1 VGRRFY
7 SALSWALSFKNI
19 KSGYPNRK
27 ISGNL
32 GSKQITHQGYMPRMS
47 RPKPPVFLVVQ
58 ALIMGLIPLAV
69 SGYFLSKPDVSFLNI
84 FDINGSLGAISVA
97 AILAILNPVQNMQR
111 RPVERFLWGL
121 SLSHIFIFLICV
133 SAAVTLAN
141 RPGDIGP
148 IIAYSICGY
157 IFSLVIYLLSTVLLE
172 ITRPGDQS
180 NSRSFLICSGTIL
193 STLAYPPLFI
203 FTLQADLDLPLFNP
217 VALLRALDVRL
228 TPDLFLFS
236 VSTGSFLIFLA
247 LYAWHNRGVSMQK
260 SQVFLAHIL
269 LLIYAIN
276 ANFYIIYALLTAA
289 NLAQFLQSCWSNAIG
304 FIALYLGLY
313 LLQTLNFK
321 SIASLQRA
329 RFMAKLGLALA
340 VGALAF
346 FSFAAIVPASVMI
359 FPVLGVFIIAGF
371 LAYVNNLESQILNRT
386 AQINLERKKSDALL
400 ANILPK
406 YVINDLKEKGFSE
419 PRSLENIS
427 VMFTDFVGFT
437 KISQEISATKLIEEL
452 NEIFSEFDRI
462 TESHASERIKTIG
475 DAYMCVSGLERS
487 AQSPQRNLI
496 SIALRM
502 IAFLESRNQQNELE
516 WHLRLGIASGDSVAG
531 IVGQTKYLF
540 DLFGDAVNTAARMES
555 YSEPQSINIDQKTY
569 LALANAPDLT
579 FIKRPITF
587 VKGKGDMQMYFV
599 TRADRADPEI
609 VETV

>member
-1 VGRRFY
+1 
-7 SALSWALSFKNI
+7 
-19 KSGYPNRK
+19 
-27 ISGNL
+27 
-32 GSKQITHQGYMPRMS
+32 MS
-47 RPKPPVFLVVQ
+47 RLKPPVFLAVQ

-111 RPVERFLWGL
+111 RPFERFLWGL

-133 SAAVTLAN
+133 SAAITLAN

-157 IFSLVIYLLSTVLLE
+157 IFSLVIYLLSKVFLE
-172 ITRPGDQS
+172 ITRPDDQT

-203 FTLQADLDLPLFNP
+203 FTLQADLGLPLFNP
-217 VALLRALDVRL
+217 VALLRALEVRL

-236 VSTGSFLIFLA
+236 VSTGSFLIFLG
-247 LYAWHNRGVSMQK
+247 LYAWHNRGVSLPR
-260 SQVFLAHIL
+260 SRVFLAHIL

-289 NLAQFLQSCWSNAIG
+289 NLAEFLQSCWSNAIG

-313 LLQTLNFK
+313 LLHRLNFK
-321 SIASLQRA
+321 SIASLQRT

-346 FSFAAIVPASVMI
+346 FSFATIVPASVMI
-359 FPVLGVFIIAGF
+359 FPVLGVVIIAGF

-437 KISQEISATKLIEEL
+437 KISQEISATKLISEL
-452 NEIFSEFDRI
+452 NDIFSEFDRI
-462 TESHASERIKTIG
+462 TENHASERIKTIG
-475 DAYMCVSGLERS
+475 DAYMCVSGLEHS

-502 IAFLESRNQQNELE
+502 IAFLENRNQHNELE

-569 LALANAPDLT
+569 LALADAPDLL

-599 TRADRADPEI
+599 TSARTADPAI
-609 VETV
+609 VETA

>member
-1 VGRRFY
+1 
-7 SALSWALSFKNI
+7 
-19 KSGYPNRK
+19 
-27 ISGNL
+27 
-32 GSKQITHQGYMPRMS
+32 MS

-69 SGYFLSKPDVSFLNI
+69 SGYFLSNTDVSFLNI

-217 VALLRALDVRL
+217 VALLRALEVRL
-228 TPDLFLFS
+228 APDLFLFS

-247 LYAWHNRGVSMQK
+247 LYAWHNRGVSMKK

-502 IAFLESRNQQNELE
+502 IAFLENRNQQNELE

-599 TRADRADPEI
+599 TRADRADPAI

>member
-1 VGRRFY
+1 MRR
-7 SALSWALSFKNI
+7 L
-19 KSGYPNRK
+19 
-27 ISGNL
+27 
-32 GSKQITHQGYMPRMS
+32 
-47 RPKPPVFLVVQ
+47 KPPVFLAVQ

-111 RPVERFLWGL
+111 RPFERFLWGL

-133 SAAVTLAN
+133 SAAITLAN

-157 IFSLVIYLLSTVLLE
+157 IFSLVVYLLSKVFLE
-172 ITRPGDQS
+172 ITRPDDQT

-203 FTLQADLDLPLFNP
+203 FTLQADLGLPLFNP
-217 VALLRALDVRL
+217 VALLRALEVRL

-236 VSTGSFLIFLA
+236 VSTGSFLIFSG
-247 LYAWHNRGVSMQK
+247 LYAWLNRGVSLPR
-260 SQVFLAHIL
+260 SRVFLAHIL

-289 NLAQFLQSCWSNAIG
+289 NLAEFLQSCWSNAIG

-313 LLQTLNFK
+313 LLHRLNFK
-321 SIASLQRA
+321 SIASLQRT

-359 FPVLGVFIIAGF
+359 FPVLGVVIIAGF

-437 KISQEISATKLIEEL
+437 KISQEISATKLISEL
-452 NEIFSEFDRI
+452 NDIFSEFDRI
-462 TESHASERIKTIG
+462 TENHASERIKTIG
-475 DAYMCVSGLERS
+475 DAYMCVSGLEHS

-502 IAFLESRNQQNELE
+502 IAFLENRNQQNELE

-569 LALANAPDLT
+569 LALADAPDLL

-599 TRADRADPEI
+599 TSARTADPAF
-609 VETV
+609 VETA

>member
-1 VGRRFY
+1 
-7 SALSWALSFKNI
+7 
-19 KSGYPNRK
+19 
-27 ISGNL
+27 
-32 GSKQITHQGYMPRMS
+32 MS

-69 SGYFLSKPDVSFLNI
+69 SGYFLSNTDVSFLNI

-172 ITRPGDQS
+172 ITRPGHQS

-217 VALLRALDVRL
+217 VALLRALEVRL

-236 VSTGSFLIFLA
+236 VSTGSFLIFLG

-502 IAFLESRNQQNELE
+502 IAFLENRNQQNELE

-599 TRADRADPEI
+599 TRADRADPAI

>member
-1 VGRRFY
+1 MRR
-7 SALSWALSFKNI
+7 LK
-19 KSGYPNRK
+19 
-27 ISGNL
+27 
-32 GSKQITHQGYMPRMS
+32 T
-47 RPKPPVFLVVQ
+47 PVFLAVQ

-111 RPVERFLWGL
+111 RPFERFLWGL

-133 SAAVTLAN
+133 SAAITLAN

-157 IFSLVIYLLSTVLLE
+157 IFSLVIYLLSKVFLE
-172 ITRPGDQS
+172 ITRPDDQT

-203 FTLQADLDLPLFNP
+203 FTLQADLGLPLFNP
-217 VALLRALDVRL
+217 VALLRALEVRL

-236 VSTGSFLIFLA
+236 VSTGSFLIFSG
-247 LYAWHNRGVSMQK
+247 LYAWLNRGVSLPR
-260 SQVFLAHIL
+260 SRVFLAHIL

-289 NLAQFLQSCWSNAIG
+289 NLAEFLQSCWSNAIG

-313 LLQTLNFK
+313 LLHRLNFK
-321 SIASLQRA
+321 SITSLQRT

-346 FSFAAIVPASVMI
+346 FSFATIVPASVMI
-359 FPVLGVFIIAGF
+359 FPVLGVVIIAGF

-437 KISQEISATKLIEEL
+437 KISQEISATKLISEL
-452 NEIFSEFDRI
+452 NDIFSEFDRI
-462 TESHASERIKTIG
+462 TENHASERIKTIG
-475 DAYMCVSGLERS
+475 DAYMCVSGLEHS

-502 IAFLESRNQQNELE
+502 IAFLENRNQQNELE

-569 LALANAPDLT
+569 LALADAPDLL

-599 TRADRADPEI
+599 TSARTADPAI
-609 VETV
+609 VETA

>member
-1 VGRRFY
+1 
-7 SALSWALSFKNI
+7 
-19 KSGYPNRK
+19 
-27 ISGNL
+27 
-32 GSKQITHQGYMPRMS
+32 MS

-69 SGYFLSKPDVSFLNI
+69 SGYFLSNPDVSFLNL

-157 IFSLVIYLLSTVLLE
+157 IFSLVIYLLSTVFLE

-203 FTLQADLDLPLFNP
+203 FTLQADLNLPLFNP

-236 VSTGSFLIFLA
+236 ISTGSFLIFLG

-269 LLIYAIN
+269 LMIYAIN

-371 LAYVNNLESQILNRT
+371 LAYVNNLESQIINRT

-502 IAFLESRNQQNELE
+502 IAFLENRNQQNELE

-531 IVGQTKYLF
+531 IVGKTKYLF

-569 LALANAPDLT
+569 LALANASDLT

-599 TRADRADPEI
+599 TRADIADPAI

>member
-1 VGRRFY
+1 
-7 SALSWALSFKNI
+7 
-19 KSGYPNRK
+19 
-27 ISGNL
+27 
-32 GSKQITHQGYMPRMS
+32 MS
-47 RPKPPVFLVVQ
+47 RLKPPVFLAVQ

-133 SAAVTLAN
+133 SAAITLAN

-157 IFSLVIYLLSTVLLE
+157 IFSLVVYLLSKVFLE
-172 ITRPGDQS
+172 ITRPDDQT

-203 FTLQADLDLPLFNP
+203 FTLQADLGLPLFSP
-217 VALLRALDVRL
+217 VALLRALEVRL

-236 VSTGSFLIFLA
+236 VSTGSFLIFLG
-247 LYAWHNRGVSMQK
+247 LYSWHNRGVSLPR
-260 SQVFLAHIL
+260 SRVFLAHIL

-289 NLAQFLQSCWSNAIG
+289 NLAEFLQSCWSNAIG

-313 LLQTLNFK
+313 LLHRLNFK
-321 SIASLQRA
+321 SIASLQRT
-329 RFMAKLGLALA
+329 RFLAKLGLALA

-346 FSFAAIVPASVMI
+346 FSFATIVPASVMI
-359 FPVLGVFIIAGF
+359 FPVLGVVIIAGF

-475 DAYMCVSGLERS
+475 DAYMCVSGLEHS

-502 IAFLESRNQQNELE
+502 IAFLENRNQQNELE

-569 LALANAPDLT
+569 LALADAPDLL

-599 TRADRADPEI
+599 TSARTADPAI
-609 VETV
+609 VETA

>member
-1 VGRRFY
+1 
-7 SALSWALSFKNI
+7 
-19 KSGYPNRK
+19 
-27 ISGNL
+27 
-32 GSKQITHQGYMPRMS
+32 MS

-69 SGYFLSKPDVSFLNI
+69 SGYFLSNPDVSFLNL

-157 IFSLVIYLLSTVLLE
+157 IFSLVIYLLSTVFLE

-203 FTLQADLDLPLFNP
+203 FTLQADLNLPLFNP

-236 VSTGSFLIFLA
+236 ISTGSFLIFLG

-269 LLIYAIN
+269 LMIYAIN

-371 LAYVNNLESQILNRT
+371 LAYVNNLESQIINRT

-502 IAFLESRNQQNELE
+502 IAFLENRNQQNELE

-569 LALANAPDLT
+569 LALANALDLT

-599 TRADRADPEI
+599 TRADIADPAI

>member
-1 VGRRFY
+1 
-7 SALSWALSFKNI
+7 
-19 KSGYPNRK
+19 
-27 ISGNL
+27 
-32 GSKQITHQGYMPRMS
+32 MS
-47 RPKPPVFLVVQ
+47 RLKPPVFLAVQ

-111 RPVERFLWGL
+111 RPFERFLWGL

-133 SAAVTLAN
+133 SAAITLAN

-157 IFSLVIYLLSTVLLE
+157 IFSLVIYLLSKVFLE
-172 ITRPGDQS
+172 ITRPDDQT

-203 FTLQADLDLPLFNP
+203 FTLQADLGLPLFNP
-217 VALLRALDVRL
+217 VALLRALEVRL

-236 VSTGSFLIFLA
+236 VSTGSFLIFSG
-247 LYAWHNRGVSMQK
+247 LYAWLNRGVSLPR
-260 SQVFLAHIL
+260 SRVFLAHIL

-289 NLAQFLQSCWSNAIG
+289 NLAEFLQSCWSNAIG

-313 LLQTLNFK
+313 LLHRLNFK
-321 SIASLQRA
+321 SFASLQRT

-346 FSFAAIVPASVMI
+346 FSFATIVPASVMI
-359 FPVLGVFIIAGF
+359 FPVLGVVIIAGF

-437 KISQEISATKLIEEL
+437 KISQEISATKLISEL
-452 NEIFSEFDRI
+452 NDIFSEFDRI
-462 TESHASERIKTIG
+462 TENHASERIKTIG
-475 DAYMCVSGLERS
+475 DAYMCVSGLEHS

-502 IAFLESRNQQNELE
+502 IAFLENRNQQNELE

-569 LALANAPDLT
+569 LALADAPDLL

-599 TRADRADPEI
+599 TSARTADPAI
-609 VETV
+609 VETA

>member
-1 VGRRFY
+1 
-7 SALSWALSFKNI
+7 LSWALSFKNI

-27 ISGNL
+27 ISGSL

-47 RPKPPVFLVVQ
+47 RLKPPVFLAVQ

-97 AILAILNPVQNMQR
+97 TILAILNPVQNMQR
-111 RPVERFLWGL
+111 RPFERFLWGL

-133 SAAVTLAN
+133 SAAITLAN

-157 IFSLVIYLLSTVLLE
+157 IFSLVIYLLSKVFLE
-172 ITRPGDQS
+172 ITRPDDQT

-203 FTLQADLDLPLFNP
+203 FTLQADLGLPLFNP
-217 VALLRALDVRL
+217 VALLRALEVRL

-236 VSTGSFLIFLA
+236 VSTGSFLIFLG
-247 LYAWHNRGVSMQK
+247 LYAWHNRGVSLPR
-260 SQVFLAHIL
+260 SRVFLAHIL

-289 NLAQFLQSCWSNAIG
+289 NLAEFLQSCWSNAIG

-313 LLQTLNFK
+313 LLHRLNFK
-321 SIASLQRA
+321 SIASLQRT

-346 FSFAAIVPASVMI
+346 FSFATIVPASVMI
-359 FPVLGVFIIAGF
+359 FPVLGVVIIAGF

-437 KISQEISATKLIEEL
+437 KISQEISATKLISEL
-452 NEIFSEFDRI
+452 NDIFSEFDRI
-462 TESHASERIKTIG
+462 TENHASERIKTIG
-475 DAYMCVSGLERS
+475 DAYMCVSGLEHS

-502 IAFLESRNQQNELE
+502 IAFLENRNQQNELE

-569 LALANAPDLT
+569 LALADAPDLL

-599 TRADRADPEI
+599 TSARTADPAI
-609 VETV
+609 VETA

>member
-1 VGRRFY
+1 
-7 SALSWALSFKNI
+7 
-19 KSGYPNRK
+19 
-27 ISGNL
+27 
-32 GSKQITHQGYMPRMS
+32 MS

-69 SGYFLSKPDVSFLNI
+69 SGYFLSNTDVSFLNI

-217 VALLRALDVRL
+217 VALLRALEVRL

-502 IAFLESRNQQNELE
+502 IAFLENRNQQNELE

-599 TRADRADPEI
+599 TRADRADPAI

>member
-1 VGRRFY
+1 
-7 SALSWALSFKNI
+7 LSWALSFKNI

-27 ISGNL
+27 ISGSL

-47 RPKPPVFLVVQ
+47 RLKPPVFLAVQ

-84 FDINGSLGAISVA
+84 FDINGSLGAIGVA

-111 RPVERFLWGL
+111 RPFERFLWGL
-121 SLSHIFIFLICV
+121 SLSYIFIFLICV
-133 SAAVTLAN
+133 SAAITLAN

-157 IFSLVIYLLSTVLLE
+157 IFSLVVYLLSKVFLE
-172 ITRPGDQS
+172 ITRPDDQT

-203 FTLQADLDLPLFNP
+203 FTLQADLGLPLFNP
-217 VALLRALDVRL
+217 VALLRALEVRL

-236 VSTGSFLIFLA
+236 VSTGSFLIFLG
-247 LYAWHNRGVSMQK
+247 LYAWHNRGVSLPR
-260 SQVFLAHIL
+260 SRVFLAHIL

-289 NLAQFLQSCWSNAIG
+289 NLAEFLQSCWSNAIG

-313 LLQTLNFK
+313 LLHRLNFK
-321 SIASLQRA
+321 SIASLQRT

-346 FSFAAIVPASVMI
+346 FSFATIVPASVMI
-359 FPVLGVFIIAGF
+359 FPVLGVVIIAGF

-437 KISQEISATKLIEEL
+437 KISQEISATKLISEL
-452 NEIFSEFDRI
+452 NDIFSEFDRI
-462 TESHASERIKTIG
+462 TENHASERIKTIG
-475 DAYMCVSGLERS
+475 DAYMCVSGLEHS

-502 IAFLESRNQQNELE
+502 IAFLENRNQQNELE

-569 LALANAPDLT
+569 LALADAPDLL

-599 TRADRADPEI
+599 TSARTADPAF
-609 VETV
+609 VETA

>member
-1 VGRRFY
+1 
-7 SALSWALSFKNI
+7 
-19 KSGYPNRK
+19 
-27 ISGNL
+27 
-32 GSKQITHQGYMPRMS
+32 MS

-172 ITRPGDQS
+172 ITRPGHQS

-217 VALLRALDVRL
+217 VALLRALEVRL
-228 TPDLFLFS
+228 APDLFLFS

-269 LLIYAIN
+269 LLIDAIN

-502 IAFLESRNQQNELE
+502 IAYLENRNQQNELE

-599 TRADRADPEI
+599 TRADRADPAI

>member
-1 VGRRFY
+1 
-7 SALSWALSFKNI
+7 
-19 KSGYPNRK
+19 
-27 ISGNL
+27 
-32 GSKQITHQGYMPRMS
+32 MS
-47 RPKPPVFLVVQ
+47 RLKPPVFLAVQ

-111 RPVERFLWGL
+111 RPFERFLWGL

-133 SAAVTLAN
+133 SAAITLAN

-157 IFSLVIYLLSTVLLE
+157 IFSLVIYLLSKVFLE
-172 ITRPGDQS
+172 ITRPDDQT

-203 FTLQADLDLPLFNP
+203 FTLQADLGLPLFNP
-217 VALLRALDVRL
+217 VALLRALEVRL

-236 VSTGSFLIFLA
+236 VSTGSFLIFLG
-247 LYAWHNRGVSMQK
+247 LYAWHNRGVSLPR
-260 SQVFLAHIL
+260 SRVFLAHIL

-289 NLAQFLQSCWSNAIG
+289 NLAEFLQSCWSNAIG

-313 LLQTLNFK
+313 LLHRLNFK
-321 SIASLQRA
+321 SIASLQRT

-346 FSFAAIVPASVMI
+346 FSFATIVPASVMI
-359 FPVLGVFIIAGF
+359 FPVLGVVIIAGF

-437 KISQEISATKLIEEL
+437 KISQEISATKLISEL
-452 NEIFSEFDRI
+452 NDIFSEFDRI
-462 TESHASERIKTIG
+462 TENHASERIKTIG
-475 DAYMCVSGLERS
+475 DAYMCVSGLEHS

-502 IAFLESRNQQNELE
+502 IAFLENRNQQNELE

-569 LALANAPDLT
+569 LALADAPDLL

-599 TRADRADPEI
+599 TSARTADPTI
-609 VETV
+609 VETA

>member
-1 VGRRFY
+1 M
-7 SALSWALSFKNI
+7 
-19 KSGYPNRK
+19 
-27 ISGNL
+27 
-32 GSKQITHQGYMPRMS
+32 T
-47 RPKPPVFLVVQ
+47 RPKPPIFLAVQ
-58 ALIMGLIPLAV
+58 ALMMGLIPLAI

-133 SAAVTLAN
+133 SAAITLAN

-157 IFSLVIYLLSTVLLE
+157 IFSLVIYLISTVFLE

-217 VALLRALDVRL
+217 VALLRALEVRL

-236 VSTGSFLIFLA
+236 VSTGSFLIFLG

-502 IAFLESRNQQNELE
+502 IAFLENRNQQNELE

-599 TRADRADPEI
+599 TRADIADPAI

>member
-1 VGRRFY
+1 
-7 SALSWALSFKNI
+7 
-19 KSGYPNRK
+19 
-27 ISGNL
+27 
-32 GSKQITHQGYMPRMS
+32 MS
-47 RPKPPVFLVVQ
+47 RLKPPVFLAVQ

-111 RPVERFLWGL
+111 RPFERFLWGL

-133 SAAVTLAN
+133 SAAITLAN

-157 IFSLVIYLLSTVLLE
+157 IFSLVIYLLSKVFLE
-172 ITRPGDQS
+172 ITRPDDQT

-203 FTLQADLDLPLFNP
+203 FTLQADLGLPLFNP
-217 VALLRALDVRL
+217 VALLRALEVRL

-236 VSTGSFLIFLA
+236 VSTGSFLIFLG
-247 LYAWHNRGVSMQK
+247 LYAWHNRGVSLPR
-260 SQVFLAHIL
+260 SRVFLAHIL

-289 NLAQFLQSCWSNAIG
+289 NLAEFLQSCWSNAIG

-313 LLQTLNFK
+313 LLHRLNFK
-321 SIASLQRA
+321 SIASLQRT

-346 FSFAAIVPASVMI
+346 FSFATIVPASVMI
-359 FPVLGVFIIAGF
+359 FPVLGVVIIAGF

-437 KISQEISATKLIEEL
+437 KISQEISATKLISEL
-452 NEIFSEFDRI
+452 NDIFSEFDRI
-462 TESHASERIKTIG
+462 TENHASERIKTIG
-475 DAYMCVSGLERS
+475 DAYMCVSGLEHS

-502 IAFLESRNQQNELE
+502 IAFLENRNQQNELE
-516 WHLRLGIASGDSVAG
+516 WHLRMGIASGDSVAG

-569 LALANAPDLT
+569 LALADAPDLL

-599 TRADRADPEI
+599 TSARTADPAI
-609 VETV
+609 VETA

>member
-1 VGRRFY
+1 
-7 SALSWALSFKNI
+7 
-19 KSGYPNRK
+19 
-27 ISGNL
+27 
-32 GSKQITHQGYMPRMS
+32 MS

-172 ITRPGDQS
+172 ITRPGHQS

-502 IAFLESRNQQNELE
+502 IAFLENRNQQNELE

-599 TRADRADPEI
+599 TRADRADPAI

>member
-1 VGRRFY
+1 
-7 SALSWALSFKNI
+7 
-19 KSGYPNRK
+19 
-27 ISGNL
+27 
-32 GSKQITHQGYMPRMS
+32 MS

-69 SGYFLSKPDVSFLNI
+69 SGYFLSNPDVSFLNL

-157 IFSLVIYLLSTVLLE
+157 IFSLVIYLLSTVFLE

-203 FTLQADLDLPLFNP
+203 FTLQADLNLPLFNP

-236 VSTGSFLIFLA
+236 ISTGSFLIFLG

-269 LLIYAIN
+269 LMIYAIN

-502 IAFLESRNQQNELE
+502 IAFLENRNQQNELE

-531 IVGQTKYLF
+531 IVGKTKYLF

-599 TRADRADPEI
+599 TRADIADPAI

>member
-1 VGRRFY
+1 
-7 SALSWALSFKNI
+7 
-19 KSGYPNRK
+19 
-27 ISGNL
+27 
-32 GSKQITHQGYMPRMS
+32 MS

-203 FTLQADLDLPLFNP
+203 FTLQADLELPLFNP
-217 VALLRALDVRL
+217 VALLRALEVRL

-502 IAFLESRNQQNELE
+502 IAYLENRNQQNELE

-599 TRADRADPEI
+599 TRADRADPAI

>member
-1 VGRRFY
+1 
-7 SALSWALSFKNI
+7 
-19 KSGYPNRK
+19 
-27 ISGNL
+27 
-32 GSKQITHQGYMPRMS
+32 MS
-47 RPKPPVFLVVQ
+47 RPKPPVFSAVQ
-58 ALIMGLIPLAV
+58 ALMIGLIPLAV
-69 SGYFLSKPDVSFLNI
+69 SGYFLSNPDVSFLNI

-157 IFSLVIYLLSTVLLE
+157 IFSLVIYLLSTVFLE

-203 FTLQADLDLPLFNP
+203 FTLQADLNLPLFNP

-236 VSTGSFLIFLA
+236 ISTGSFLIFLG

-269 LLIYAIN
+269 LMIYAIN

-371 LAYVNNLESQILNRT
+371 LAYVNNLESQIINRT

-502 IAFLESRNQQNELE
+502 IAFLENRNQQNELE

-531 IVGQTKYLF
+531 IVGKTKYLF

-599 TRADRADPEI
+599 TRADIADPAI

>member
-1 VGRRFY
+1 
-7 SALSWALSFKNI
+7 
-19 KSGYPNRK
+19 
-27 ISGNL
+27 
-32 GSKQITHQGYMPRMS
+32 MS

-58 ALIMGLIPLAV
+58 ALIIGLIPLAV
-69 SGYFLSKPDVSFLNI
+69 SGYFLSNPDVSFLNL

-157 IFSLVIYLLSTVLLE
+157 IFSLVIYLLSTVFLE

-203 FTLQADLDLPLFNP
+203 FTLQADLNLPLFNP

-236 VSTGSFLIFLA
+236 ISTGSFLIFLG

-269 LLIYAIN
+269 LMIYAIN

-502 IAFLESRNQQNELE
+502 IAFLENRNQQNELE

-599 TRADRADPEI
+599 TRADIADPAI

>member
-1 VGRRFY
+1 
-7 SALSWALSFKNI
+7 
-19 KSGYPNRK
+19 
-27 ISGNL
+27 
-32 GSKQITHQGYMPRMS
+32 MS
-47 RPKPPVFLVVQ
+47 RLKPPVFLAVQ

-111 RPVERFLWGL
+111 RPFERFLWGL

-133 SAAVTLAN
+133 SAAITLAN

-157 IFSLVIYLLSTVLLE
+157 IFSLVVYLLSKVFLE
-172 ITRPGDQS
+172 ITRPDDQT

-203 FTLQADLDLPLFNP
+203 FTLQADLGLPLFNP
-217 VALLRALDVRL
+217 VALLRALEVRL

-236 VSTGSFLIFLA
+236 VSTGSFLIFLG
-247 LYAWHNRGVSMQK
+247 LYAWLNRGVSLPR
-260 SQVFLAHIL
+260 SRVFLAHIL

-289 NLAQFLQSCWSNAIG
+289 NLAEFLQSCWSNAIG

-313 LLQTLNFK
+313 LLHRLNFK
-321 SIASLQRA
+321 SIASLQRT

-346 FSFAAIVPASVMI
+346 FSFATIVPASVMI
-359 FPVLGVFIIAGF
+359 FPVLGVVIIAGF

-437 KISQEISATKLIEEL
+437 KISQEISATKLISEL
-452 NEIFSEFDRI
+452 NDIFSEFDRI
-462 TESHASERIKTIG
+462 TENHASERIKTIG
-475 DAYMCVSGLERS
+475 DAYMCVSGLEHS

-502 IAFLESRNQQNELE
+502 IAFLENRNQQNELE

-569 LALANAPDLT
+569 LALADAPDLL

-599 TRADRADPEI
+599 TSARTADPAI
-609 VETV
+609 VETA

>member
-1 VGRRFY
+1 
-7 SALSWALSFKNI
+7 
-19 KSGYPNRK
+19 
-27 ISGNL
+27 
-32 GSKQITHQGYMPRMS
+32 MS
-47 RPKPPVFLVVQ
+47 RLKPPVFLAVQ

-111 RPVERFLWGL
+111 RPFERFLWGL

-133 SAAVTLAN
+133 SAAITLAN

-157 IFSLVIYLLSTVLLE
+157 IFSLVIYLLSKVFLE
-172 ITRPGDQS
+172 ITRPDDQT

-203 FTLQADLDLPLFNP
+203 FTLQADLNLPLFNP
-217 VALLRALDVRL
+217 VALLRALEVRL

-236 VSTGSFLIFLA
+236 VSTGSFLIFLG
-247 LYAWHNRGVSMQK
+247 LYAWHNRGVSLP
-260 SQVFLAHIL
+260 SSRVFLAHIL

-289 NLAQFLQSCWSNAIG
+289 NLAEFLQSCWSNAIG

-313 LLQTLNFK
+313 LLHRLNFK
-321 SIASLQRA
+321 SIASLQRT

-346 FSFAAIVPASVMI
+346 FSFATIVPASVMI
-359 FPVLGVFIIAGF
+359 FPVLGVVIIAGF

-437 KISQEISATKLIEEL
+437 KISQEISATKLISEL
-452 NEIFSEFDRI
+452 NDIFSEFDRI
-462 TESHASERIKTIG
+462 TENHASERIKTIG
-475 DAYMCVSGLERS
+475 DAYMCVSGLEHS

-502 IAFLESRNQQNELE
+502 IAFLENRNQQNELE

-569 LALANAPDLT
+569 LALADAPDLL

-599 TRADRADPEI
+599 TSARTADPAI
-609 VETV
+609 VETA

>member
-1 VGRRFY
+1 
-7 SALSWALSFKNI
+7 
-19 KSGYPNRK
+19 
-27 ISGNL
+27 
-32 GSKQITHQGYMPRMS
+32 MS
-47 RPKPPVFLVVQ
+47 RLKPPVFLAVQ

-111 RPVERFLWGL
+111 RPFERFLWGL

-133 SAAVTLAN
+133 SAAITLAN

-157 IFSLVIYLLSTVLLE
+157 IFSLVVYLLSKVFLE
-172 ITRPGDQS
+172 ITRPDDQT

-203 FTLQADLDLPLFNP
+203 FTLQADLGLPLFNP
-217 VALLRALDVRL
+217 VALLRALEVRL

-236 VSTGSFLIFLA
+236 VSTGSFLIFLG
-247 LYAWHNRGVSMQK
+247 LYAWHNRGVSLPR
-260 SQVFLAHIL
+260 SRVFLAHIL

-289 NLAQFLQSCWSNAIG
+289 NLAEFLQSCWSNAIG

-313 LLQTLNFK
+313 LLHRLNFK
-321 SIASLQRA
+321 SIASLQRT

-346 FSFAAIVPASVMI
+346 FSFATIVPASVMI
-359 FPVLGVFIIAGF
+359 FPVLGVVIIAGF

-437 KISQEISATKLIEEL
+437 KISQEISATKLISEL
-452 NEIFSEFDRI
+452 NDIFSEFDRI
-462 TESHASERIKTIG
+462 TENHASERIKTIG
-475 DAYMCVSGLERS
+475 DAYMCVSGLEHS

-502 IAFLESRNQQNELE
+502 IAFLENRNQQNELE

-569 LALANAPDLT
+569 LALADAPDLL

-599 TRADRADPEI
+599 TSARTADPAF
-609 VETV
+609 VETA

>member
-1 VGRRFY
+1 MRR
-7 SALSWALSFKNI
+7 L
-19 KSGYPNRK
+19 
-27 ISGNL
+27 
-32 GSKQITHQGYMPRMS
+32 
-47 RPKPPVFLVVQ
+47 KPPVFLAVQ

-111 RPVERFLWGL
+111 RPFERFLWGL

-133 SAAVTLAN
+133 SAAITLAN

-157 IFSLVIYLLSTVLLE
+157 IFSLVVYLLSKVFLE
-172 ITRPGDQS
+172 ITRPDDQT

-203 FTLQADLDLPLFNP
+203 FTLQGELGLPLFNP
-217 VALLRALDVRL
+217 VALLRALEVRL

-236 VSTGSFLIFLA
+236 VSTGSFLIFLG
-247 LYAWHNRGVSMQK
+247 LYAWHNRGVSLPR
-260 SQVFLAHIL
+260 SRVFLAHIL

-289 NLAQFLQSCWSNAIG
+289 NLAEFLQSCWSNAIG

-313 LLQTLNFK
+313 LLHRLNFK
-321 SIASLQRA
+321 SIASLQRT

-346 FSFAAIVPASVMI
+346 FSFATIVPASVMI
-359 FPVLGVFIIAGF
+359 FPVLGVVIIAGF

-437 KISQEISATKLIEEL
+437 KISQEISATKLISEL
-452 NEIFSEFDRI
+452 NDIFSEFDRI
-462 TESHASERIKTIG
+462 TENHASERIKTIG
-475 DAYMCVSGLERS
+475 DAYMCVSGLEHS

-502 IAFLESRNQQNELE
+502 IAFLENRNQQNELE

-569 LALANAPDLT
+569 LALADAPDLL

-599 TRADRADPEI
+599 TSARTADPAI
-609 VETV
+609 VETA

>member
-1 VGRRFY
+1 
-7 SALSWALSFKNI
+7 
-19 KSGYPNRK
+19 
-27 ISGNL
+27 
-32 GSKQITHQGYMPRMS
+32 MS
-47 RPKPPVFLVVQ
+47 RLKPPVFLAVQ

-111 RPVERFLWGL
+111 RPFERFLWGL

-133 SAAVTLAN
+133 SAAITLAN

-157 IFSLVIYLLSTVLLE
+157 IFSLVVYLLSKVFLE
-172 ITRPGDQS
+172 ITRPDDQT

-203 FTLQADLDLPLFNP
+203 FTLQADLGLPLFSP
-217 VALLRALDVRL
+217 VALLRALEVRL

-236 VSTGSFLIFLA
+236 VSTGSFLIFLG
-247 LYAWHNRGVSMQK
+247 LYSWHNRGVSLPR
-260 SQVFLAHIL
+260 SRVFLAHIL

-289 NLAQFLQSCWSNAIG
+289 NLAEFLQSCWSNAIG

-313 LLQTLNFK
+313 LLHRLNFK
-321 SIASLQRA
+321 SIASLQRT
-329 RFMAKLGLALA
+329 RFLAKLGLALA

-346 FSFAAIVPASVMI
+346 FSFATIVPASVMI
-359 FPVLGVFIIAGF
+359 FPVLGVVIIAGF

-406 YVINDLKEKGFSE
+406 YVINDLKDKGFSE

-437 KISQEISATKLIEEL
+437 KISQEISATKLISEL
-452 NEIFSEFDRI
+452 NDIFSEFDRI
-462 TESHASERIKTIG
+462 TENHASERIKTIG
-475 DAYMCVSGLERS
+475 DAYMCVSGLEHS

-502 IAFLESRNQQNELE
+502 IAFLENRNQQNELE

-569 LALANAPDLT
+569 LALADAPDLL

-599 TRADRADPEI
+599 TSARTADPAI
-609 VETV
+609 VETA

>member
-1 VGRRFY
+1 
-7 SALSWALSFKNI
+7 
-19 KSGYPNRK
+19 
-27 ISGNL
+27 
-32 GSKQITHQGYMPRMS
+32 MS
-47 RPKPPVFLVVQ
+47 RLKPPVFLAVQ

-111 RPVERFLWGL
+111 RPFERFLWGL

-133 SAAVTLAN
+133 SAAITLAN

-157 IFSLVIYLLSTVLLE
+157 IFSLVIYLLSKVFLE
-172 ITRPGDQS
+172 ITRPDDQT

-203 FTLQADLDLPLFNP
+203 FTLQADLGLPLFNP
-217 VALLRALDVRL
+217 VALLRALEVRL

-236 VSTGSFLIFLA
+236 VSTGSFLIFLG
-247 LYAWHNRGVSMQK
+247 LYAWHNRGVSLPR
-260 SQVFLAHIL
+260 SRVFLAHIL

-289 NLAQFLQSCWSNAIG
+289 NLAEFLQSCWSNAIG

-313 LLQTLNFK
+313 LLHRLNFK
-321 SIASLQRA
+321 SIASLQRT

-346 FSFAAIVPASVMI
+346 FSFATIVPASVMI
-359 FPVLGVFIIAGF
+359 FPVLGIVIIAGF

-437 KISQEISATKLIEEL
+437 KISQEISATKLISEL
-452 NEIFSEFDRI
+452 NDIFSEFDRI
-462 TESHASERIKTIG
+462 TENHASERIKTIG
-475 DAYMCVSGLERS
+475 DAYMCVSGLEHS

-502 IAFLESRNQQNELE
+502 IAFLENRNQQNELE

-569 LALANAPDLT
+569 LALADAPDLL

-599 TRADRADPEI
+599 TSARTADPAI
-609 VETV
+609 VETA

>member
-1 VGRRFY
+1 
-7 SALSWALSFKNI
+7 
-19 KSGYPNRK
+19 
-27 ISGNL
+27 
-32 GSKQITHQGYMPRMS
+32 MS
-47 RPKPPVFLVVQ
+47 RLKPPVFLAVQ

-111 RPVERFLWGL
+111 RPFERFLWGL

-133 SAAVTLAN
+133 SAAITLAN

-157 IFSLVIYLLSTVLLE
+157 IFSLVIYLLSKVFLE
-172 ITRPGDQS
+172 ITRPDDQT

-203 FTLQADLDLPLFNP
+203 FTLQADLGLPLFNP
-217 VALLRALDVRL
+217 VALLRALEVRL

-236 VSTGSFLIFLA
+236 VSTGSFLIFLG
-247 LYAWHNRGVSMQK
+247 LYAWHNRGVSLPR
-260 SQVFLAHIL
+260 SRVFLAHIL

-289 NLAQFLQSCWSNAIG
+289 NLAEFLQSCWSNAIG

-313 LLQTLNFK
+313 LLHRLNFK
-321 SIASLQRA
+321 SIASLQRT

-346 FSFAAIVPASVMI
+346 FSFATIVPASVMI
-359 FPVLGVFIIAGF
+359 FPVLRVVIIAGF

-437 KISQEISATKLIEEL
+437 KISQEISATKLISEL
-452 NEIFSEFDRI
+452 NDIFSEFDRI
-462 TESHASERIKTIG
+462 TENHASERIKTIG
-475 DAYMCVSGLERS
+475 DAYMCVSGLEHS

-502 IAFLESRNQQNELE
+502 IAFLENRNQQNELE

-569 LALANAPDLT
+569 LALADAPDLL

-599 TRADRADPEI
+599 TSARTADPAI
-609 VETV
+609 VETA

>member
-1 VGRRFY
+1 
-7 SALSWALSFKNI
+7 
-19 KSGYPNRK
+19 
-27 ISGNL
+27 
-32 GSKQITHQGYMPRMS
+32 MS

-203 FTLQADLDLPLFNP
+203 FTLQADLELPLFNP
-217 VALLRALDVRL
+217 VALLRALEVRL
-228 TPDLFLFS
+228 APDLFLFS

-452 NEIFSEFDRI
+452 NDIFSEFDRI

-502 IAFLESRNQQNELE
+502 IAFLENRNQQNELE

-555 YSEPQSINIDQKTY
+555 YSEPQSINIDQNTY
-569 LALANAPDLT
+569 LALADAPDLT

-599 TRADRADPEI
+599 TRADRADPAI

>member
-1 VGRRFY
+1 
-7 SALSWALSFKNI
+7 
-19 KSGYPNRK
+19 
-27 ISGNL
+27 
-32 GSKQITHQGYMPRMS
+32 MS
-47 RPKPPVFLVVQ
+47 RLKPPVFLAVQ

-111 RPVERFLWGL
+111 RPFERFLWGL

-133 SAAVTLAN
+133 SAAITLAN

-157 IFSLVIYLLSTVLLE
+157 IFSLVIYLLSKVFLE
-172 ITRPGDQS
+172 ITRPDDQT

-217 VALLRALDVRL
+217 VALLRALEVRL

-236 VSTGSFLIFLA
+236 VSTGSFLIFLG
-247 LYAWHNRGVSMQK
+247 LYAWHNRGVSLPR
-260 SQVFLAHIL
+260 SRVFLAHIL

-289 NLAQFLQSCWSNAIG
+289 NLAEFLQSCWSNAIG

-313 LLQTLNFK
+313 LLHRLNFK
-321 SIASLQRA
+321 SIASLQRT

-346 FSFAAIVPASVMI
+346 FSFATIVPASVMI
-359 FPVLGVFIIAGF
+359 FPVLGVVIIAGF

-437 KISQEISATKLIEEL
+437 KISQEISATKLISEL
-452 NEIFSEFDRI
+452 NDIFSEFDRI
-462 TESHASERIKTIG
+462 TENHASERIKTIG
-475 DAYMCVSGLERS
+475 DAYMCVSGLEHS

-502 IAFLESRNQQNELE
+502 IAFLENRNQQNELE

-569 LALANAPDLT
+569 LALADAPDLL

-599 TRADRADPEI
+599 TRADRADPAI

>member
-1 VGRRFY
+1 
-7 SALSWALSFKNI
+7 
-19 KSGYPNRK
+19 
-27 ISGNL
+27 
-32 GSKQITHQGYMPRMS
+32 MS
-47 RPKPPVFLVVQ
+47 SPKPPIFLAVQ
-58 ALIMGLIPLAV
+58 ALMMGLIPLAI

-133 SAAVTLAN
+133 SAAITLAN

-157 IFSLVIYLLSTVLLE
+157 IFSLVIYLLSTVFLE
-172 ITRPGDQS
+172 ITRPGDQR

-217 VALLRALDVRL
+217 VALLRALEVRL

-236 VSTGSFLIFLA
+236 VSTGSFLIFLG

-260 SQVFLAHIL
+260 SQVFLAHVL

-502 IAFLESRNQQNELE
+502 IAFLENRNQQNELE

-599 TRADRADPEI
+599 TRADIADPAI

>member
-599 TRADRADPEI
+599 TRADRADPAI

>member
-1 VGRRFY
+1 
-7 SALSWALSFKNI
+7 
-19 KSGYPNRK
+19 
-27 ISGNL
+27 
-32 GSKQITHQGYMPRMS
+32 MS
-47 RPKPPVFLVVQ
+47 RLKPPVFLAVQ

-111 RPVERFLWGL
+111 RPFERFLWGL

-133 SAAVTLAN
+133 SAAITLAN

-157 IFSLVIYLLSTVLLE
+157 IFSLVIYLLSKVFLE
-172 ITRPGDQS
+172 ITRPDDQT

-203 FTLQADLDLPLFNP
+203 FTLQADLGLPLFNP
-217 VALLRALDVRL
+217 VALLRALEVRL

-236 VSTGSFLIFLA
+236 VSTGSFLIFLG
-247 LYAWHNRGVSMQK
+247 LYAWHNRGVSLPR
-260 SQVFLAHIL
+260 SRVFLAHIL

-289 NLAQFLQSCWSNAIG
+289 NLAEFLQSCWSNAIG

-313 LLQTLNFK
+313 LLHRLNFK
-321 SIASLQRA
+321 SIASLQRT

-346 FSFAAIVPASVMI
+346 FSFATIVPASVMI
-359 FPVLGVFIIAGF
+359 FPVLGVVIIAGF

-437 KISQEISATKLIEEL
+437 KISQEISATKLISEL
-452 NEIFSEFDRI
+452 NDIFSEFDRI
-462 TESHASERIKTIG
+462 TENHASERIKTIG
-475 DAYMCVSGLERS
+475 DAYMCVSGLEHS
-487 AQSPQRNLI
+487 SQSPQRNLI

-502 IAFLESRNQQNELE
+502 IAFLENRNQQNELE

-569 LALANAPDLT
+569 LALADAPDLL

-599 TRADRADPEI
+599 TSARTADPAI
-609 VETV
+609 VETA

>member
-1 VGRRFY
+1 
-7 SALSWALSFKNI
+7 
-19 KSGYPNRK
+19 
-27 ISGNL
+27 
-32 GSKQITHQGYMPRMS
+32 MS
-47 RPKPPVFLVVQ
+47 RLKPPVFLAVQ

-111 RPVERFLWGL
+111 RPFERFLWGL

-133 SAAVTLAN
+133 SAAITLAN

-157 IFSLVIYLLSTVLLE
+157 IFSLVVYLLSKVFLE
-172 ITRPGDQS
+172 ITRPDDQT

-203 FTLQADLDLPLFNP
+203 FTLQADLGLPLFSP
-217 VALLRALDVRL
+217 VALLRALEVRL

-236 VSTGSFLIFLA
+236 VSTGSFLIFLG
-247 LYAWHNRGVSMQK
+247 LYSWHNRGVSLPR
-260 SQVFLAHIL
+260 SRVFLAHIL

-289 NLAQFLQSCWSNAIG
+289 NLAEFLQSCWSNAIG

-313 LLQTLNFK
+313 LLHRLNFK
-321 SIASLQRA
+321 SIASLQRT
-329 RFMAKLGLALA
+329 RFLAKLGLALA

-346 FSFAAIVPASVMI
+346 FSFATIVPASVMI
-359 FPVLGVFIIAGF
+359 FPVLGVVIIAGF

-437 KISQEISATKLIEEL
+437 KISQEISATKLISEL
-452 NEIFSEFDRI
+452 NDIFSEFDRI
-462 TESHASERIKTIG
+462 TENHASERIKTIG
-475 DAYMCVSGLERS
+475 DAYMCVSGLEHS

-502 IAFLESRNQQNELE
+502 IAFLENRNQQNEPE

-569 LALANAPDLT
+569 LALADAPDLL

-599 TRADRADPEI
+599 TSARTADPAI
-609 VETV
+609 VETA

>member
-1 VGRRFY
+1 
-7 SALSWALSFKNI
+7 
-19 KSGYPNRK
+19 
-27 ISGNL
+27 
-32 GSKQITHQGYMPRMS
+32 MS
-47 RPKPPVFLVVQ
+47 RLKPPVFLAVQ

-111 RPVERFLWGL
+111 RPFERFLWGL

-133 SAAVTLAN
+133 SAAITLAN

-157 IFSLVIYLLSTVLLE
+157 IFSLVIYLLSKEFLE
-172 ITRPGDQS
+172 ITRPDDQT

-203 FTLQADLDLPLFNP
+203 FTLQADLGLPLFNP
-217 VALLRALDVRL
+217 VALLRALEVRL

-236 VSTGSFLIFLA
+236 VSTGSFLIFLG
-247 LYAWHNRGVSMQK
+247 LYAWHNRGVSLPR
-260 SQVFLAHIL
+260 SRVFLAHIL

-289 NLAQFLQSCWSNAIG
+289 NLAEFLQSCWSNAIG

-313 LLQTLNFK
+313 LLHRLNFK
-321 SIASLQRA
+321 SIASLQRT

-346 FSFAAIVPASVMI
+346 FSFATIVPASVMI
-359 FPVLGVFIIAGF
+359 FPVLGVVIIAGF

-437 KISQEISATKLIEEL
+437 KISQEISATKLISEL
-452 NEIFSEFDRI
+452 NDIFSEFDRI
-462 TESHASERIKTIG
+462 TENHASERIKTIG
-475 DAYMCVSGLERS
+475 DAYMCVSGLEHS

-502 IAFLESRNQQNELE
+502 IAFLENRNQQNELE

-569 LALANAPDLT
+569 LALADAPDLL

-599 TRADRADPEI
+599 TSARTADPAI
-609 VETV
+609 VETA

>member
-1 VGRRFY
+1 
-7 SALSWALSFKNI
+7 
-19 KSGYPNRK
+19 
-27 ISGNL
+27 
-32 GSKQITHQGYMPRMS
+32 MS

-69 SGYFLSKPDVSFLNI
+69 SGYFLSNPDVSFLNI

-121 SLSHIFIFLICV
+121 SLSHIFIFFICV

-157 IFSLVIYLLSTVLLE
+157 IFSLVIYLLSTVFLE

-203 FTLQADLDLPLFNP
+203 FTLQADLNLPLFNP

-236 VSTGSFLIFLA
+236 ISTGSFLIFLG

-260 SQVFLAHIL
+260 SQVFVAHIL
-269 LLIYAIN
+269 LMIYAIN

-371 LAYVNNLESQILNRT
+371 LAYVNNLESQIINRT

-502 IAFLESRNQQNELE
+502 IAFLENRNQQNELE

-531 IVGQTKYLF
+531 IVGKTKYLF

-599 TRADRADPEI
+599 TRADIADPAI

>member
-1 VGRRFY
+1 
-7 SALSWALSFKNI
+7 
-19 KSGYPNRK
+19 
-27 ISGNL
+27 
-32 GSKQITHQGYMPRMS
+32 MS

-69 SGYFLSKPDVSFLNI
+69 SGYFLSNPDVSFLNI

-157 IFSLVIYLLSTVLLE
+157 IFSLVIYLLSTVFLE

-203 FTLQADLDLPLFNP
+203 FTLQADLNLPLFNP

-236 VSTGSFLIFLA
+236 ISTGSFLIFLG

-269 LLIYAIN
+269 LMIYAIN

-371 LAYVNNLESQILNRT
+371 LAYVNNLESQIINRT

-502 IAFLESRNQQNELE
+502 IAFLENRNQQNELE

-599 TRADRADPEI
+599 TRADIADPAI

>member
-1 VGRRFY
+1 
-7 SALSWALSFKNI
+7 
-19 KSGYPNRK
+19 
-27 ISGNL
+27 
-32 GSKQITHQGYMPRMS
+32 MS
-47 RPKPPVFLVVQ
+47 RLKPPVFLAVQ

-111 RPVERFLWGL
+111 RPFERFLWGL

-133 SAAVTLAN
+133 SAAITLAN

-157 IFSLVIYLLSTVLLE
+157 IFSLVIYLLSKVFLE
-172 ITRPGDQS
+172 ITRPDDQT

-217 VALLRALDVRL
+217 VALLRALEVRL

-236 VSTGSFLIFLA
+236 VSTGSFLIFLG
-247 LYAWHNRGVSMQK
+247 LYAWHNRGVSLPR
-260 SQVFLAHIL
+260 SRVFLAHIL

-276 ANFYIIYALLTAA
+276 ANFYIIYALLTAV
-289 NLAQFLQSCWSNAIG
+289 NLAEFLQSCWSNAIG

-313 LLQTLNFK
+313 LLHRLNFK
-321 SIASLQRA
+321 SIASLQRT

-346 FSFAAIVPASVMI
+346 FSFATIVPASVMI
-359 FPVLGVFIIAGF
+359 FPVLGVVIIAGF

-437 KISQEISATKLIEEL
+437 KISQEISATKLISEL
-452 NEIFSEFDRI
+452 NDIFSEFDRI
-462 TESHASERIKTIG
+462 TENHASERIKTIG
-475 DAYMCVSGLERS
+475 DAYMCVSGLEHS

-502 IAFLESRNQQNELE
+502 IAFLENRNQQNELE

-569 LALANAPDLT
+569 LALADAPDLL

-599 TRADRADPEI
+599 TSARTADPAI
-609 VETV
+609 VETA

>member
-1 VGRRFY
+1 
-7 SALSWALSFKNI
+7 
-19 KSGYPNRK
+19 
-27 ISGNL
+27 
-32 GSKQITHQGYMPRMS
+32 MS
-47 RPKPPVFLVVQ
+47 RLKPPVFLAIQ

-111 RPVERFLWGL
+111 RPFERFLWGL

-133 SAAVTLAN
+133 SAAITLAN

-157 IFSLVIYLLSTVLLE
+157 IFSLVVYLLSKVFLE
-172 ITRPGDQS
+172 ITRPDDQT

-203 FTLQADLDLPLFNP
+203 FTLQADLGLPLFNP
-217 VALLRALDVRL
+217 VALLRALEVRL

-236 VSTGSFLIFLA
+236 VSTGSFLIFLG
-247 LYAWHNRGVSMQK
+247 LYAWHNRGVSLPR
-260 SQVFLAHIL
+260 SRVFLAHIL

-289 NLAQFLQSCWSNAIG
+289 NLAEFLQSCWSNAIG

-313 LLQTLNFK
+313 LLHRLNFK
-321 SIASLQRA
+321 SIASLQRT

-346 FSFAAIVPASVMI
+346 FSFATIVPASVMI
-359 FPVLGVFIIAGF
+359 FPVLGVVIIAGF

-437 KISQEISATKLIEEL
+437 KISQEISATKLISEL
-452 NEIFSEFDRI
+452 NDIFSEFDRI
-462 TESHASERIKTIG
+462 TENHASERIKTIG
-475 DAYMCVSGLERS
+475 DAYMCVSGLEHS

-502 IAFLESRNQQNELE
+502 IAFLENRNQQNELE

-569 LALANAPDLT
+569 LALAGAPDLL

-599 TRADRADPEI
+599 TSARTADPAI
-609 VETV
+609 VETA

>member
-1 VGRRFY
+1 
-7 SALSWALSFKNI
+7 
-19 KSGYPNRK
+19 
-27 ISGNL
+27 
-32 GSKQITHQGYMPRMS
+32 MS
-47 RPKPPVFLVVQ
+47 RLKPPVFLAVQ

-111 RPVERFLWGL
+111 RPFERFLWGL

-133 SAAVTLAN
+133 SAAITLAN

-157 IFSLVIYLLSTVLLE
+157 IFSLVVYLLSKVFLE
-172 ITRPGDQS
+172 ITRPDDQT

-203 FTLQADLDLPLFNP
+203 FTLQADLGLPLFNP
-217 VALLRALDVRL
+217 VALLRALEVRL

-236 VSTGSFLIFLA
+236 VSTGSFLIFLG
-247 LYAWHNRGVSMQK
+247 LYAWHNRGVSLPR
-260 SQVFLAHIL
+260 SRVFLAHIL

-289 NLAQFLQSCWSNAIG
+289 NLAEFLQSCWSNAIG

-313 LLQTLNFK
+313 LLHRLNFK
-321 SIASLQRA
+321 SIASLQRT

-359 FPVLGVFIIAGF
+359 FPVLGVVIIAGF

-427 VMFTDFVGFT
+427 IMFTDFVGFT
-437 KISQEISATKLIEEL
+437 KISQEISATKLISEL
-452 NEIFSEFDRI
+452 NDIFSEFDRI
-462 TESHASERIKTIG
+462 TENHASERIKTIG
-475 DAYMCVSGLERS
+475 DAYMCVSGLEHS

-502 IAFLESRNQQNELE
+502 IAFLENRNQQNELE

-569 LALANAPDLT
+569 LALADAPDLL

-599 TRADRADPEI
+599 TSARTADPAI
-609 VETV
+609 VETA